1 MFVAFKKKNNIKK
14 IQQTFNF
21 DIQSLHGYILEIV
34 ENNYTRYPRIW
45 CTNDRS
51 PRGGGDRIFLMKK
64 TKWPNATQEH
74 GK

>member
-34 ENNYTRYPRIW
+34 ENNYTRYPRI
-45 CTNDRS
+45 
-51 PRGGGDRIFLMKK
+51 
-64 TKWPNATQEH
+64 
-74 GK
+74 